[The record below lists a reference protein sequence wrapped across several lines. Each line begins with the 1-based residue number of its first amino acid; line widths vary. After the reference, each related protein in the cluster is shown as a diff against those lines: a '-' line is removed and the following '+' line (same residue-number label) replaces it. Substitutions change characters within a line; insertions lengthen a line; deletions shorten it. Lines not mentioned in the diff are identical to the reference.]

1 MRWFLDNWTEIRGL
15 AWRHLWLSVIPV
27 VLGFAIAVPIG
38 YAARRWRLGGST
50 LVSIASV
57 VYTVP
62 SIALLVILPG
72 LLGTS
77 FLDPLNVLIVLTIYA
92 VAVMVRAAADGFG
105 SVSEAVV
112 DAARASG
119 YSAWQRVLQVEL
131 PLAGPVLLA
140 GVRVVSV
147 STVSLATISP
157 LVGVS
162 NLGSLFT
169 DGFQRYFATEIVIG
183 VLCVVVLALLLDLL
197 WVLIGRVAMP
207 WLRPARTGRAVRA
220 GLRGAR

>member
-1 MRWFLDNWTEIRGL
+1 MRWFLDNWTDIRGL
-15 AWRHLWLSVIPV
+15 AWRHLWLSIVPV
-27 VLGFAIAVPIG
+27 VLGFVLAVPIG
-38 YAARRWRLGGST
+38 YVAHRWRLGGSA

-57 VYTVP
+57 VYTIP
-62 SIALLVILPG
+62 SLPLLVILPS
-72 LLGTS
+72 LLGTT
-77 FLDPLNVLIVLTIYA
+77 FLDPTNVIVVLTIYA
-92 VAVMVRAAADGFG
+92 VAVMVRSAADGFG

-119 YSAWQRVLQVEL
+119 YSAWQRAVQVEL

-157 LVGVS
+157 LIGVS

-169 DGFQRYFATEIVIG
+169 DGFQRSFATEIVIG
-183 VLCVVVLALLLDLL
+183 IVCVVVLALLLDLL
-197 WVLIGRVAMP
+197 WVLLGRVAMP
-207 WLRPARTGRAVRA
+207 WLSV
-220 GLRGAR
+220 RGAR

>member
-1 MRWFLDNWTEIRGL
+1 MTWFLDNFSYIRGL

-27 VLGFAIAVPIG
+27 VLGFAIALPIG

-57 VYTVP
+57 VYTIP
-62 SIALLVILPG
+62 SLPLLVIIPS

-77 FLDPLNVLIVLTIYA
+77 FLDATNVLIVLTVYA
-92 VAVMVRAAADGFG
+92 VAVMVRSAADGFG
-105 SVSEAVV
+105 SVSTAVV

-119 YSAWQRVLQVEL
+119 YSAWQRIVQVEL

-157 LVGVS
+157 LIGVS

-169 DGFQRYFATEIVIG
+169 DGFQRYFTTEIVVGII
-183 VLCVVVLALLLDLL
+183 CVVLLALILDLL

-207 WLRPARTGRAVRA
+207 WLRV
-220 GLRGAR
+220 RGAR

>member
-1 MRWFLDNWTEIRGL
+1 VTWFLDNFSYIRGL

-27 VLGFAIAVPIG
+27 VLGFAIALPIG

-57 VYTVP
+57 VYTIP
-62 SIALLVILPG
+62 SLPLLVIIPS

-77 FLDPLNVLIVLTIYA
+77 FLDATNVLIVLTVYA
-92 VAVMVRAAADGFG
+92 VAVMVRSAADGFG
-105 SVSEAVV
+105 SVSTAVV

-119 YSAWQRVLQVEL
+119 YSAWQRIVQVEL

-157 LVGVS
+157 LIGVS

-169 DGFQRYFATEIVIG
+169 DGFQRYFTTEIVVGII
-183 VLCVVVLALLLDLL
+183 CVVLLALILDLL

-207 WLRPARTGRAVRA
+207 WLRV
-220 GLRGAR
+220 RGAR

>member
-1 MRWFLDNWTEIRGL
+1 VRWFLDNLPEIRGL

-27 VLGFAIAVPIG
+27 VLGFVIALPIG
-38 YAARRWRLGGST
+38 YAAKRWRLGGST

-57 VYTVP
+57 VYTIP
-62 SIALLVILPG
+62 SIALLVIIPG
-72 LLGTS
+72 VLGTS
-77 FLDPLNVLIVLTIYA
+77 FLDPSNVIVVLTLYA
-92 VAVMVRAAADGFG
+92 VAVMVRSAADGFG

-157 LVGVS
+157 LIGVS

-169 DGFQRYFATEIVIG
+169 QGFQRYFATEIIIG
-183 VLCVVVLALLLDLL
+183 VVCVVVLALLLDLV
-197 WVLIGRVAMP
+197 WVLLGRAAMP
-207 WLRPARTGRAVRA
+207 WLRVRTTR
-220 GLRGAR
+220 

>member
-1 MRWFLDNWTEIRGL
+1 VTWFLDNFSYIRGL

-27 VLGFAIAVPIG
+27 VLGFAIALPIG

-57 VYTVP
+57 VYTIP
-62 SIALLVILPG
+62 SLPLLVIIPS

-77 FLDPLNVLIVLTIYA
+77 FLDATNVLIVLTVYA
-92 VAVMVRAAADGFG
+92 VAVMVRSAADGFG
-105 SVSEAVV
+105 SVSTAVV

-119 YSAWQRVLQVEL
+119 YSAWQRIVQVEL

-157 LVGVS
+157 LIGVS

-169 DGFQRYFATEIVIG
+169 DGFQRYFTTEIVIG
-183 VLCVVVLALLLDLL
+183 IICVVLLALLLDLL

-207 WLRPARTGRAVRA
+207 WLRV
-220 GLRGAR
+220 RGAR

>member
-1 MRWFLDNWTEIRGL
+1 VTWFLDNLSYIRGL
-15 AWRHLWLSVIPV
+15 AWRHVWLSVLPV
-27 VLGFAIAVPIG
+27 VIGFALAVPIG
-38 YAARRWRLGGST
+38 YVGRHWRLGGGSVVA
-50 LVSIASV
+50 LAGV
-57 VYTVP
+57 VYTIP
-62 SIALLVILPG
+62 SLPLLVIVPG
-72 LLGTS
+72 VLGTS
-77 FLDPLNVLIVLTIYA
+77 FLDPTNVAIVLTLYA
-92 VAVMVRAAADGFG
+92 VAVMVRSAADGFA
-105 SVSEAVV
+105 SVSDAVV

-147 STVSLATISP
+147 STVSLATIAP

-169 DGFQRYFATEIVIG
+169 DGFQRYFTTEIVVGI
-183 VLCVVVLALLLDLL
+183 LCVVLLALILDML

-207 WLRPARTGRAVRA
+207 WLRVRST
-220 GLRGAR
+220 R

>member
-1 MRWFLDNWTEIRGL
+1 MLAPTRETSPDVTWFVDNLSYIRELG
-15 AWRHLWLSVIPV
+15 WRHLWLSVIPV

-38 YAARRWRLGGST
+38 YAAHSWRFGGNA

-57 VYTVP
+57 IYTIP
-62 SIALLVILPG
+62 SLPLLVLIPA

-77 FLDPLNVLIVLTIYA
+77 FLDPANVIIVLTLYA
-92 VAVMVRAAADGFG
+92 VAVMVRSAADAFG
-105 SVSEAVV
+105 SVSPAVV

-119 YSAWQRVLQVEL
+119 YSRWQRIVTVEL

-147 STVSLATISP
+147 STVSLVTIGP

-162 NLGSLFT
+162 NLGSLFI
-169 DGFQRYFATEIVIG
+169 DGFQRDFKTEIVIG
-183 VLCVVVLALLLDLL
+183 VLCVVVLALLLDLA
-197 WVLIGRVAMP
+197 WVALGRLAMP
-207 WLRPARTGRAVRA
+207 WLSGRSR
-220 GLRGAR
+220 

>member
-1 MRWFLDNWTEIRGL
+1 VTWFLDNLTDIRGL

-57 VYTVP
+57 VYTIP
-62 SIALLVILPG
+62 SLPLLVLIPG
-72 LLGTS
+72 VLSTS
-77 FLDPLNVLIVLTIYA
+77 FLDPTNVLIVLTLYA
-92 VAVMVRAAADGFG
+92 VAVMVRSAADGFG

-119 YSAWQRVLQVEL
+119 YSGWQRVVQVEL

-147 STVSLATISP
+147 STVSLATIAP
-157 LVGVS
+157 LVGVA

-169 DGFQRYFATEIVIG
+169 DGFQRSFATEIVIG
-183 VLCVVVLALLLDLL
+183 VVCVVVLALVLDLL
-197 WVLIGRVAMP
+197 WVLLGRLAMP
-207 WLRPARTGRAVRA
+207 WLRVRSA
-220 GLRGAR
+220 T